1 MKLSV
6 LAFSALLIA
15 ACASAPTT
23 SETGTTVYA
32 VSHKPPDFVVVYI
45 SNSGT
50 ALPDP
55 AYLDI
60 DSTKKQT
67 LYFIS
72 EGNNLHVNFK
82 DADQPFKV
90 DCSGRLC
97 TAKIDKPH
105 RNRYPYRYG
114 VRFTNTSGIPVEFDP
129 IVIIDTIQTLIQ

>member
-6 LAFSALLIA
+6 LALSALLVSG
-15 ACASAPTT
+15 CASVPPTADT
-23 SETGTTVYA
+23 DTTLYA
-32 VSHKPPDFVVVYI
+32 VKHKPPEFVVVYI

-50 ALPDP
+50 AHPDP

-60 DSTKKQT
+60 DSTKQQT

-72 EGNNLHVNFK
+72 EGNNLQVTFK

-105 RNRYPYRYG
+105 KNLYEYRYG
-114 VRFTNTSGIPVEFDP
+114 VRFTNTSGIPVELDP
-129 IVIIDTIQTLIQ
+129 IVIIDTVQAL